1 MGTWLQHG
9 NRSST
14 SYAPIQL
21 VGEVQLDFQ
30 MVQCMS
36 VWNRPTQFSYIGNE
50 GRSRSIVGEGA
61 HLSSHDLHN

>member
-36 VWNRPTQFSYIGNE
+36 VWN
-50 GRSRSIVGEGA
+50 
-61 HLSSHDLHN
+61 

>member
-14 SYAPIQL
+14 YAPIQL

-30 MVQCMS
+30 MVQ
-36 VWNRPTQFSYIGNE
+36 
-50 GRSRSIVGEGA
+50 
-61 HLSSHDLHN
+61 